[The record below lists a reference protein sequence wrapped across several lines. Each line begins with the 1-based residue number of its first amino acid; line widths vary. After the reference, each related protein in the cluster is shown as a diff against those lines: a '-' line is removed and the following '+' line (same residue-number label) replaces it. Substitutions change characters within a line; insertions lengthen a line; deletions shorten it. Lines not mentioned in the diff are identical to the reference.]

1 MPSRTGLASVLDRLR
16 SLAGFGRDRARA
28 DELAT
33 QEALRDSEERLRL
46 VRRATGLGM
55 YEIDWVARRR
65 YWSPELRAL
74 LRVPDDLDINTDA
87 DLLERIIPRT
97 CAPRSATRC
106 APRSIRTA
114 AATTRTSIASR
125 ASTARPAGCCCAAR
139 PSSPKGRTDGCAT
152 RSIGLVVDISDR
164 KRGEEANA
172 LHASTVLSSN
182 DAIFSIDFGRTI
194 RTWNPGAERLYGY
207 TAWEAIGRPISILAP
222 DHLHGEQ
229 LSLYTDT
236 TGGKP
241 VVLET
246 VRRHKSGRLIPVGIS
261 AAPIFA
267 EGKVAGVAAVHRD
280 MTDRRHYE
288 EHMAFTLRELSH
300 RTKNMLAVVQGLT
313 HMIARR
319 SDSIEAFETR
329 LRGCI
334 QALAYSH
341 DLLVQHDWE
350 GATLEELLRVQLASF
365 GGLDSGR
372 ILAQGPEVF
381 LQPQAMQSLGLIL
394 HELGTNATKHG
405 ALSVE
410 SGRVAI
416 DWAWRDDGV
425 ALTWT
430 ESGGPAV
437 GAPTRKGLRPGGVR
451 ADRRGARW
459 RDRDRIPARGIG
471 LRDHDR
477 GEQSAARGMICRVTC
492 HSAHHV
498 VLLRCRAIKHSIS
511 VAYVL
516 RFVEL
521 TSVNG
526 G

>member
-1 MPSRTGLASVLDRLR
+1 M
-16 SLAGFGRDRARA
+16 
-28 DELAT
+28 
-33 QEALRDSEERLRL
+33 
-46 VRRATGLGM
+46 
-55 YEIDWVARRR
+55 
-65 YWSPELRAL
+65 
-74 LRVPDDLDINTDA
+74 
-87 DLLERIIPRT
+87 
-97 CAPRSATRC
+97 
-106 APRSIRTA
+106 
-114 AATTRTSIASR
+114 
-125 ASTARPAGCCCAAR
+125 
-139 PSSPKGRTDGCAT
+139 
-152 RSIGLVVDISDR
+152 
-164 KRGEEANA
+164 
-172 LHASTVLSSN
+172 
-182 DAIFSIDFGRTI
+182 
-194 RTWNPGAERLYGY
+194 
-207 TAWEAIGRPISILAP
+207 
-222 DHLHGEQ
+222 
-229 LSLYTDT
+229 
-236 TGGKP
+236 
-241 VVLET
+241 VLET

-410 SGRVAI
+410 SGHVTI

-437 GAPTRKGLRPGGVR
+437 VRADAQGLRPGGVR
-451 ADRRGARW
+451 AHRRRARR
-459 RDRDRIPARGIG
+459 RDRDRIPPRGIG
-471 LRDHDR
+471 VRDHDR
-477 GEQSAARGMICRVTC
+477 GEQSAARRMIRPERVVRATFR
-492 HSAHHV
+492 AH
-498 VLLRCRAIKHSIS
+498 LRTDNKSFNINSLVRRVRRINFS
-511 VAYVL
+511 
-516 RFVEL
+516 
-521 TSVNG
+521 
-526 G
+526 

>member
-1 MPSRTGLASVLDRLR
+1 M
-16 SLAGFGRDRARA
+16 
-28 DELAT
+28 
-33 QEALRDSEERLRL
+33 
-46 VRRATGLGM
+46 
-55 YEIDWVARRR
+55 
-65 YWSPELRAL
+65 
-74 LRVPDDLDINTDA
+74 
-87 DLLERIIPRT
+87 
-97 CAPRSATRC
+97 
-106 APRSIRTA
+106 
-114 AATTRTSIASR
+114 
-125 ASTARPAGCCCAAR
+125 
-139 PSSPKGRTDGCAT
+139 
-152 RSIGLVVDISDR
+152 
-164 KRGEEANA
+164 
-172 LHASTVLSSN
+172 
-182 DAIFSIDFGRTI
+182 
-194 RTWNPGAERLYGY
+194 
-207 TAWEAIGRPISILAP
+207 
-222 DHLHGEQ
+222 
-229 LSLYTDT
+229 
-236 TGGKP
+236 
-241 VVLET
+241 VLET

-288 EHMAFTLRELSH
+288 EHMAFTMRELSH

-372 ILAQGPEVF
+372 IVAQGPEVF

-410 SGRVAI
+410 SGRVTI

-437 GAPTRKGLRPGGVR
+437 VAPARKGFGQVVFERIGAALDGAIATEFRPEGLVC
-451 ADRRGARW
+451 AITIGA
-459 RDRDRIPARGIG
+459 
-471 LRDHDR
+471 
-477 GEQSAARGMICRVTC
+477 SN
-492 HSAHHV
+492 
-498 VLLRCRAIKHSIS
+498 LLP
-511 VAYVL
+511 
-516 RFVEL
+516 VE
-521 TSVNG
+521 
-526 G
+526 